1 MFPLYTIPCQ
11 LCSLGDLHELCTWA
25 TVHLRE
31 DEYDFKR
38 IIQILELQRIQT
50 IFETVQAQISNFK
63 LRDQEILVLPEHVN
77 WTDQADGQIRSRS
90 SHLPCHK
97 EEVVRYS
104 QIRTIKRKTDGCTR
118 TGRNADH
125 PDFRAGFQE
134 RNEVSA
140 ADLSAPPNIPEAKWQ
155 QQQQSQQQQGSRVR
169 FEGHPETD
177 RAGRG
182 S

>member
-1 MFPLYTIPCQ
+1 MNRVRGQ
-11 LCSLGDLHELCTWA
+11 RCTSVKMNTMSNA
-25 TVHLRE
+25 L
-31 DEYDFKR
+31 FKFWNCKESTPFSKQCKR
-38 IIQILELQRIQT
+38 RSAI
-50 IFETVQAQISNFK
+50 FK
-63 LRDQEILVLPEHVN
+63 LRDREILVLPEQVN
-77 WTDQADGQIRSRS
+77 WTDQTDGQIRSRR

-97 EEVVRYS
+97 EGVVRYS
-104 QIRTIKRKTDGCTR
+104 QIRTKKRKTDACTR